1 MHDIP
6 LNGPVSWTV
15 AWRFLRHPRSRLL
28 NGTARAAL
36 AATSVGVAAMVI
48 AMALMTGYREDLEAK
63 LLSGNAAVLAYPLGT
78 STDDGPRSGAAEETL
93 DRLAEI
99 PGVERV
105 GRVSYGQGALST
117 PPGRGEGGAAGGE
130 RQVEVTLRGV
140 EPGGGLLSGT
150 AEQLGVGEDG
160 IPGAVLGVELAHELQ
175 AETGDVLRLVV
186 LGFGPSGPRF
196 RYATVRV
203 AGTFE
208 SGFAEFDR
216 SWVALE
222 RSLVR
227 RLSGSGS
234 GGGAT
239 ELVEIAAEDPRR
251 TPEIVDQAQEI
262 LGASYVVTDTR
273 ELNRPLFT
281 ALKLQQRILFLV
293 LGLIVGVA
301 TFNTAS
307 TLVVLVRERM
317 RDIGVLATLGLPPAA
332 LRRIFLLYGGLL
344 GGAGSLI
351 GVGVGWTVSWAITR
365 FELIRFDPE
374 LAEIY
379 FLSAVKFR
387 VEAADLAAVVGFALG
402 ITLLACSIPAWVA
415 ARVNPS
421 SALRYE

>member
-1 MHDIP
+1 MRDVP
-6 LNGPVSWTV
+6 LSGPVPWTV
-15 AWRFLRHPRSRLL
+15 AWRFLRHPQSRLL

-36 AATSVGVAAMVI
+36 AATTVGVTAMVI

-63 LLSGNAAVLAYPLGT
+63 LLAGNAAILAYPLG
-78 STDDGPRSGAAEETL
+78 SGSPEGDASGPADDATL
-93 DRLAEI
+93 GRLSEI

-105 GRVSYGQGALST
+105 GRVAYGQGALSA
-117 PPGRGEGGAAGGE
+117 PAGDGSGAEG

-150 AEQLGVGEDG
+150 AEQLGVGDDG
-160 IPGAVLGVELAHELQ
+160 IPGVVLGVELGRELG

-208 SGFAEFDR
+208 SGFAEFDG
-216 SWVALE
+216 SWVAVE

-227 RLSGSGS
+227 RLSGSGT

-239 ELVEIAAEDPRR
+239 ELVELAVTDVRR
-251 TPEIVDQAQEI
+251 TPEIVARAEEV
-262 LGASYVVTDTR
+262 LGAAYVVTDTR

-281 ALKLQQRILFLV
+281 ALKLQQMILFLV

-317 RDIGVLATLGLPPAA
+317 RDIGVLATLGVPPAA
-332 LRRIFLLYGGLL
+332 LRRIFLLYGTLL
-344 GGAGSLI
+344 GGAGTLF
-351 GVGVGWTVSWAITR
+351 GVALGWSVSWAITR

-374 LAEIY
+374 MAAIY

-387 VEAADLAAVVGFALG
+387 VEPLDLAAVVGFTLG